1 MQAPGGIAR
10 AIEVLRSR
18 GLAERLGRLGVL
30 DAGDLRLQE
39 PSGTRGPSG
48 LLNEA
53 ALGEL
58 VEATR
63 AQARGAREHG
73 DRLLLIGGDCP
84 VMLGALA
91 GLRDHADARP
101 GLLMLDGHE
110 DAWLPAQS
118 PTGEASDSE
127 LAIALGLVS
136 DRLPAP
142 LDNLVPLLEPADVAL
157 LGPRDRADI
166 DAAGARS
173 VEGHVALFLSGEET
187 SRADSP
193 AATALRA
200 LETPDF
206 WLHIDLDVLAT
217 DAFGAADYLQPGG
230 LTWSELDAIAGTA
243 VGGLSLQ
250 RCERGHLQPRTRSRS
265 ARGGSGDRVLVPTVG
280 GRMIARTWKGTVR
293 RADAE
298 KYADYIRETGFGEYG
313 QTPGNRGAWMLR
325 RDEGDRTEFITLSL
339 WESEDAIRAFA
350 GDDIEA
356 AVLYPEDELYLID
369 GESTV
374 THHQVVDQL

>member
-58 VEATR
+58 VEVTR
-63 AQARGAREHG
+63 VQARSAREQG
-73 DRLLLIGGDCP
+73 NRLLLIGGDCP
-84 VMLGALA
+84 VMLGPLA
-91 GLRDHADARP
+91 ELRDHANARP

-142 LDNLVPLLEPADVAL
+142 LDNLAPLLDPGDVAL

-230 LTWSELDAIAGTA
+230 LTWGELDAIAGTA
-243 VGGLSLQ
+243 V
-250 RCERGHLQPRTRSRS
+250 
-265 ARGGSGDRVLVPTVG
+265 
-280 GRMIARTWKGTVR
+280 
-293 RADAE
+293 ADA
-298 KYADYIRETGFGEYG
+298 RC
-313 QTPGNRGAWMLR
+313 RGASVVIYNPEL
-325 RDEGDRTEFITLSL
+325 DPDRHAADQVIEFVCRLIG
-339 WESEDAIRAFA
+339 EDA
-350 GDDIEA
+350 
-356 AVLYPEDELYLID
+356 
-369 GESTV
+369 
-374 THHQVVDQL
+374 

>member
-1 MQAPGGIAR
+1 MRVHRVRAHAALLSQLGPDLPRKSEVRGMVAVQVADLVALDPKPELAAAARTGLHARPGGDLFRNLLACSLCCRHAVTVQVQVHLKSSREWRLVGVPYTSMRAPGGIAR

-58 VEATR
+58 VETTR
-63 AQARGAREHG
+63 VQTRSAREQG
-73 DRLLLIGGDCP
+73 DRLLLLGGDCP

-91 GLRDHADARP
+91 GLSERP

-127 LAIALGLVS
+127 LAIALGIVS

-142 LDNLVPLLEPADVAL
+142 LDRLVPLLDPGDVAL
-157 LGPRDRADI
+157 LGPRDRAEI

-173 VEGHVALFLSGEET
+173 VEGHVALFLSAEET
-187 SRADSP
+187 SRGDSP

-230 LTWSELDAIAGTA
+230 LTWRELDAIAGTA
-243 VGGLSLQ
+243 VADP
-250 RCERGHLQPRTRSRS
+250 RC
-265 ARGGSGDRVLVPTVG
+265 
-280 GRMIARTWKGTVR
+280 KGASVVIYNPELDPDR
-293 RADAE
+293 RAADQVIEFVCRLIGKDA
-298 KYADYIRETGFGEYG
+298 
-313 QTPGNRGAWMLR
+313 
-325 RDEGDRTEFITLSL
+325 
-339 WESEDAIRAFA
+339 
-350 GDDIEA
+350 
-356 AVLYPEDELYLID
+356 
-369 GESTV
+369 
-374 THHQVVDQL
+374 

>member
-1 MQAPGGIAR
+1 
-10 AIEVLRSR
+10 
-18 GLAERLGRLGVL
+18 
-30 DAGDLRLQE
+30 
-39 PSGTRGPSG
+39 
-48 LLNEA
+48 
-53 ALGEL
+53 
-58 VEATR
+58 
-63 AQARGAREHG
+63 
-73 DRLLLIGGDCP
+73 
-84 VMLGALA
+84 
-91 GLRDHADARP
+91 
-101 GLLMLDGHE
+101 MLDGHE

-142 LDNLVPLLEPADVAL
+142 LDNLVPLLDPADVAL

-187 SRADSP
+187 SRADRP

-243 VGGLSLQ
+243 VADS
-250 RCERGHLQPRTRSRS
+250 RCKGASVVIYNPELDP
-265 ARGGSGDRVLVPTVG
+265 DRH
-280 GRMIARTWKGTVR
+280 A
-293 RADAE
+293 ADQV
-298 KYADYIRETGFGEYG
+298 I
-313 QTPGNRGAWMLR
+313 
-325 RDEGDRTEFITLSL
+325 EFLCRL
-339 WESEDAIRAFA
+339 WEDA
-350 GDDIEA
+350 
-356 AVLYPEDELYLID
+356 
-369 GESTV
+369 
-374 THHQVVDQL
+374 

>member
-10 AIEVLRSR
+10 AIEVLRSC

-30 DAGDLRLQE
+30 DAGDLRLQQ

-48 LLNEA
+48 LLGEA

-63 AQARGAREHG
+63 AQTRSARERG

-91 GLRDHADARP
+91 GLRDHADARGGDHPDARP

-127 LAIALGLVS
+127 LAIALGLAS

-142 LDNLVPLLEPADVAL
+142 LDRLVPLLDPGDVAL
-157 LGPRDRADI
+157 LGPRDRAEI

-173 VEGHVALFLSGEET
+173 VQGHVALFLSGEET

-200 LETPDF
+200 LERPDF

-230 LTWSELDAIAGTA
+230 LTWSELDAVAGTA
-243 VGGLSLQ
+243 VADP
-250 RCERGHLQPRTRSRS
+250 RC
-265 ARGGSGDRVLVPTVG
+265 
-280 GRMIARTWKGTVR
+280 KGASVVIYNPELDPDLHA
-293 RADAE
+293 ADQVIE
-298 KYADYIRETGFGEYG
+298 FVFRLIRE
-313 QTPGNRGAWMLR
+313 
-325 RDEGDRTEFITLSL
+325 
-339 WESEDAIRAFA
+339 DA
-350 GDDIEA
+350 
-356 AVLYPEDELYLID
+356 
-369 GESTV
+369 
-374 THHQVVDQL
+374 

>member
-1 MQAPGGIAR
+1 MRIHRVRADATLLPQLCPELPRKSEVRGMVAVQVADLMAVDPKAELAAAARTGLHAGPGGDLFRNLLASSLCCSHAVTVQVQVHLKSRRKWRLVGVPYTSAQAPGGIAR
-10 AIEVLRSR
+10 AIKVLRSR
-18 GLAERLGRLGVL
+18 GLAERLGRLGVV

-63 AQARGAREHG
+63 AQTHSAREHG

-84 VMLGALA
+84 VMVGALA
-91 GLRDHADARP
+91 GMGERR

-127 LAIALGLVS
+127 LAIALGIAS

-142 LDNLVPLLEPADVAL
+142 LDDLVPLLDPGDVAL
-157 LGPRDRADI
+157 LGPRDRAEI

-173 VEGHVALFLSGEET
+173 VQGHLALFLSGQET

-230 LTWSELDAIAGTA
+230 LTWGELDAIAGTA
-243 VGGLSLQ
+243 V
-250 RCERGHLQPRTRSRS
+250 
-265 ARGGSGDRVLVPTVG
+265 
-280 GRMIARTWKGTVR
+280 
-293 RADAE
+293 ADA
-298 KYADYIRETGFGEYG
+298 RC
-313 QTPGNRGAWMLR
+313 RGASVVIYNPEL
-325 RDEGDRTEFITLSL
+325 DPDRHAADQVIEFVCRLIG
-339 WESEDAIRAFA
+339 EDA
-350 GDDIEA
+350 
-356 AVLYPEDELYLID
+356 
-369 GESTV
+369 
-374 THHQVVDQL
+374 